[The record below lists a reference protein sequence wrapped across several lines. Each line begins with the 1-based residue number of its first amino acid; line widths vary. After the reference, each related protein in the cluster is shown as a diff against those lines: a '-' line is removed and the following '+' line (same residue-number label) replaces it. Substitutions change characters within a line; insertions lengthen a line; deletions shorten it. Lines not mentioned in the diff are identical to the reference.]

1 MIKKY
6 KGQNIMIYILIL
18 ISIAIYTLFL
28 LGGAAAA
35 VTIFKYLKF
44 KIIATILSIII
55 LIMVYAIGFRISIL
69 PIRYYCNNIHE
80 TETESIENYKK
91 I

>member
-6 KGQNIMIYILIL
+6 KGQNIIIYILIL

-28 LGGAAAA
+28 RGG
-35 VTIFKYLKF
+35 IFKYLKF
-44 KIIATILSIII
+44 KIIAIILSIII